1 MAAYII
7 SRVDVKDPERM
18 KDYAARSIALA
29 KTYGATYPVRTN
41 RVEALEGTYDG
52 RRLIVIQFPDLAR
65 ARARV
70 LGFARIS
77 GTAQAA
83 ARGRRQRALAGA
95 GGLTRGE
102 RGRRYRPR
110 PNTVRHA
117 MGEG

>member
-29 KTYGATYPVRTN
+29 KTYWATYPVRTN

-65 ARARV
+65 ARAYWDSPEYQELRK
-70 LGFARIS
+70 LRH
-77 GTAQAA
+77 AA
-83 ARGRRQRALAGA
+83 ADSELW
-95 GGLTRGE
+95 LVPE
-102 RGRRYRPR
+102 D
-110 PNTVRHA
+110 
-117 MGEG
+117 

>member
-41 RVEALEGTYDG
+41 RVEALEGTYDS
-52 RRLIVIQFPDLAR
+52 RRLIIIQFPDLAR
-65 ARARV
+65 ARL

-83 ARGRRQRALAGA
+83 ARGGRQ
-95 GGLTRGE
+95 
-102 RGRRYRPR
+102 
-110 PNTVRHA
+110 
-117 MGEG
+117 